1 MWKRKKKPVV
11 TGISEYNGFPVY
23 SSAKARLVPW
33 GDSKPDCMCEL
44 LLTELYLYVLED
56 NFDKTYTEHYVVP
69 VNKISFLGITT
80 SVSRGKDKAAAA
92 MNTAAAAVMGAV
104 TGIYVYDGKSM
115 SGKRKVNYYLRIDY
129 LNDCGEVETIY
140 FEDLD
145 LQVEKFVEY
154 WNQK

>member
-1 MWKRKKKPVV
+1 M
-11 TGISEYNGFPVY
+11 S
-23 SSAKARLVPW
+23 
-33 GDSKPDCMCEL
+33 
-44 LLTELYLYVLED
+44 
-56 NFDKTYTEHYVVP
+56 
-69 VNKISFLGITT
+69 
-80 SVSRGKDKAAAA
+80 
-92 MNTAAAAVMGAV
+92 TATAAVMGAV

-129 LNDCGEVETIY
+129 LNDCGEMETIY